1 MVLGE
6 EQPEEVGREVCCS
19 RTEERSRGRR
29 ARVTAAAETKT
40 VERRRRRRQR
50 ERRRQTRLLAGVPR
64 LLL

>member
-6 EQPEEVGREVCCS
+6 EQPEEVGREVGCS

-29 ARVTAAAETKT
+29 ARVTAAAETET
-40 VERRRRRRQR
+40 VEQRRRR
-50 ERRRQTRLLAGVPR
+50 RRRQTRLLAGVPR

>member
-6 EQPEEVGREVCCS
+6 EQPEEVGREVCGS

-29 ARVTAAAETKT
+29 ARVTAAAET
-40 VERRRRRRQR
+40 ESAEQRRRR
-50 ERRRQTRLLAGVPR
+50 RRRQTRLLAGVPR

>member
-6 EQPEEVGREVCCS
+6 EQPEEVGREVSGS

-29 ARVTAAAETKT
+29 ARVTAAETET
-40 VERRRRRRQR
+40 VERRRRRQ
-50 ERRRQTRLLAGVPR
+50 RRQTRLLAGVPR